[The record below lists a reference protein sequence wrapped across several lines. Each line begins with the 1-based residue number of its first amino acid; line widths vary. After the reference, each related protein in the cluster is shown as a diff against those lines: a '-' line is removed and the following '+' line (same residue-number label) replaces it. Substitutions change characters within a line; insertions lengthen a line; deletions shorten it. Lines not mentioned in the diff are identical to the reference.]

1 MNCAA
6 PRPAR
11 NQKLIPLHSTQTG
24 FVGFFLWSHGS
35 SAVIRLTVALENV
48 ILLRERMGGGVIGVI
63 GVRREEGRRRKEGGG
78 TWLTAALCHPLTLL
92 QRRRESPWK
101 GSAREDSQERE
112 CAAIDVNR
120 FLSPLRSINIV
131 AMTHICVELIVI
143 RERLSLRYVPDRE
156 DTWQES

>member
-92 QRRRESPWK
+92 QRRRERPWK
-101 GSAREDSQERE
+101 GSGREDSL
-112 CAAIDVNR
+112 V
-120 FLSPLRSINIV
+120 
-131 AMTHICVELIVI
+131 
-143 RERLSLRYVPDRE
+143 RE
-156 DTWQES
+156 DSLQLMSTNSITVTVNQYRCHDSHLCRIDSHTRAPRPPLCP